1 MITLRIPESLEQVV
15 PENPGVGHP
24 LSAPQEAARTAEYAA
39 FARMLNLAR
48 ENDRAHEDAPGPSG
62 AEGKAQ
68 GLLQSGHGRPSPP
81 ASVMTGASVG
91 TAIGWR
97 ERRFASNAT
106 SVPAALH
113 RAAGQAPGQLP
124 GQAPGQLPGQ
134 PDPPTEAVPPSTL
147 SGMVAKTLTETLPK
161 TLTDPRTGVVLSK
174 QTEQSQAA
182 GLLADRRA
190 GRHMPMGASASAFP
204 PAFPPSIPSLFPM
217 DSAHTNA
224 PVSASGSRSTAAST
238 AATTG
243 MREAPSAERN
253 SETKVR
259 RSPLQGL
266 PPGSGLLPGQGLPA
280 GHSAASPGLDAS
292 LVAAVPL
299 PVVASRVLPGA
310 LPGALP
316 GQLPGQPS
324 RQTETSIHRSTIQRS
339 TAALLDERQVVHPG
353 SSLAENMRD
362 ASTHSAG
369 RLAAA
374 GLDAANP
381 LRSPDTE
388 AASLPESNGN
398 PGTGAAYGL
407 STLSRLRA
415 TPAEGPA
422 STIQPRA
429 ETGSA
434 HAAADR
440 WSTQD
445 ATVQDATVQDAITQ
459 DAMATTGRVLTRAGK
474 AGAAASGLGK
484 PDPQGSG
491 KYPTPHP
498 GASLDRFGDQSGDP
512 FGRASRMQFAVDG
525 PSGSNP
531 FADADPASPLASP
544 TTSLISP
551 LAMTEGAMTQ
561 AALTQAAAT
570 GDAASSANPFLHMDT
585 AAASGRIHLH
595 PTANSLQATFIDG
608 DQGVASVRAEMI
620 EGRVRASIDTVAPA
634 AHADFAAQLPSIH
647 QFLAEARAP
656 VEHLSIDLQSRSGE
670 GEGQNSRPQPEERQA
685 QDPPGAVP
693 QPSTMIGLD
702 AGGNDDAAGGR
713 VNLRA

>member
-1 MITLRIPESLEQVV
+1 
-15 PENPGVGHP
+15 
-24 LSAPQEAARTAEYAA
+24 
-39 FARMLNLAR
+39 
-48 ENDRAHEDAPGPSG
+48 
-62 AEGKAQ
+62 
-68 GLLQSGHGRPSPP
+68 
-81 ASVMTGASVG
+81 
-91 TAIGWR
+91 
-97 ERRFASNAT
+97 
-106 SVPAALH
+106 
-113 RAAGQAPGQLP
+113 
-124 GQAPGQLPGQ
+124 
-134 PDPPTEAVPPSTL
+134 
-147 SGMVAKTLTETLPK
+147 MVAKTLTETLPK
-161 TLTDPRTGVVLSK
+161 TLTDPPTGVVLSK

-204 PAFPPSIPSLFPM
+204 PAFPPSIPSLFPPSIPPLFPM
-217 DSAHTNA
+217 NSAHSNA

-243 MREAPSAERN
+243 MREAPSAERD

-259 RSPLQGL
+259 RSPLQG
-266 PPGSGLLPGQGLPA
+266 SLPGQGLPA
-280 GHSAASPGLDAS
+280 GHSAVGPGLDAS

-299 PVVASRVLPGA
+299 PVVASGVLPGA

-339 TAALLDERQVVHPG
+339 TAPLLDEKQSVQPG
-353 SSLAENMRD
+353 SSRAENMTD

-525 PSGSNP
+525 PSSSNP
-531 FADADPASPLASP
+531 FAGGDPAAPLASP

-608 DQGVASVRAEMI
+608 DQGVASVRAEVI

-656 VEHLSIDLQSRSGE
+656 VEHLSIDLQSHSGE

-702 AGGNDDAAGGR
+702 AGGSDDAAGGR